1 MMRVRNKS
9 SGAQARGK
17 YGSPQWLSV
26 SLFNEDHPMAK
37 LKSERHHW
45 WPVCVSRHWAG
56 EDGKTGWLKPDG
68 STVRIPPARLGVIG
82 NGHLIKLGRNDE
94 DTAWDQSFERVF
106 DKADDAFSD
115 LIRWLE
121 ALERRPVRDVQELR
135 QRFIPQPCTDAE
147 LARMTECAVSL
158 AVRGPMNREASVALA
173 EHLRGP
179 LPAPERNA
187 LIGLNM
193 RNSHRLIADS
203 IKSRGKFVAV
213 YSQRREFVFGDGF
226 FHNVKNVQNV
236 PWSPKLFVPITPHIC
251 VLVCRPSRYTVEP
264 RLMTLV
270 LDDHEVDICNK
281 TVQVYAKN
289 AIFFCSQQPVLSED
303 FQRGKHLEYT
313 HPGNPIDSLIHSIPG
328 VPARDTS
335 LDHIFHPDSR

>member
-1 MMRVRNKS
+1 MRVRNKLCS
-9 SGAQARGK
+9 TPARGK
-17 YGSPQWLSV
+17 YRSPQRESV
-26 SLFNEDHPMAK
+26 RLFVEDRLMAK

-45 WPVCVSRHWAG
+45 WPACVSRHWAAD
-56 EDGKTGWLKPDG
+56 DGKTGWLKPDG

-82 NGHLIKLGRNDE
+82 NGHHIKLGRNDE
-94 DTAWDQSFERVF
+94 DTVWDQSFERVF
-106 DKADDAFSD
+106 DKADDAFPD

-121 ALERRPVRDVQELR
+121 GLERRPVREVRELR

-173 EHLRGP
+173 EDLRGP
-179 LPAPERNA
+179 LPTTERNA

-203 IKSRGKFVAV
+203 IGSRGKFVAV

-226 FHNVKNVQNV
+226 FHNVKNVQN
-236 PWSPKLFVPITPHIC
+236 PPSSPKLFVPITPHIC
-251 VLVCRPSRYTVEP
+251 ILVCRPSRYREDPKLTT
-264 RLMTLV
+264 LM

-281 TVQVYAKN
+281 TVQVYAEK
-289 AIFFCSQQPVLSED
+289 AIFFRSQQPVLTEE
-303 FQRGKHLEYT
+303 FKRGKHLQYA
-313 HPGNPIDSLIHSIPG
+313 HPANPIDGLIHSIPG

-335 LDHIFHPDSR
+335 LDHIFHPEGG